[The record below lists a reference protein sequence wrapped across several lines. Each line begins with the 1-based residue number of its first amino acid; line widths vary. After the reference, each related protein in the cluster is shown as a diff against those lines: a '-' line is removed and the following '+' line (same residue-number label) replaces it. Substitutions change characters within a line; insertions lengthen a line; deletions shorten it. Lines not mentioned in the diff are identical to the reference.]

1 MFQWLRRRRDG
12 AVAPAA
18 DLSRRAAG
26 ARVEDAVADW
36 LGKQGCQ
43 ALARNFQVRGGELD
57 LVVLDAGSAAFV
69 EVRYRLHGGI
79 EAALQSVGRL
89 KQQRLIRAAR
99 AYLRSNRQLQ
109 SLPCRFDVVAVSGV
123 DGDFEYRWIK
133 DAFRVDD

>member
-1 MFQWLRRRRDG
+1 MFQWLRRRRDVA
-12 AVAPAA
+12 AVPAP
-18 DLSRRAAG
+18 DESRRAAG
-26 ARVEDAVADW
+26 ARVEDAVASW
-36 LGKQGCQ
+36 LKKQGCEL
-43 ALARNFQVRGGELD
+43 LARNFQVRGGELD
-57 LVVLDAGSAAFV
+57 LILIDAGAAAFV

-99 AYLRSNRQLQ
+99 AFLRSNRKLQ

-123 DGDFEYRWIK
+123 DGDYEYRWIK